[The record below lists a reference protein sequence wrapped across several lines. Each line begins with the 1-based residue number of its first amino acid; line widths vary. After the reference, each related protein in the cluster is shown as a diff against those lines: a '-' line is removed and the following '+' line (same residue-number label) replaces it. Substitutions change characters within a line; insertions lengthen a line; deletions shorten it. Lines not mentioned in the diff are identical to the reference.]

1 MDLREAGEGAS
12 LGSKRCEGR
21 GSVFCTFASYCLD
34 LCLPIPGCIG
44 YFAKMCEK
52 ETFGSLDWLG
62 TRGGLSLYVAGAGV
76 PAGEQPGYWHGGLMN
91 SKVMVEDCPKDLL

>member
-1 MDLREAGEGAS
+1 
-12 LGSKRCEGR
+12 
-21 GSVFCTFASYCLD
+21 
-34 LCLPIPGCIG
+34 
-44 YFAKMCEK
+44 MCEK